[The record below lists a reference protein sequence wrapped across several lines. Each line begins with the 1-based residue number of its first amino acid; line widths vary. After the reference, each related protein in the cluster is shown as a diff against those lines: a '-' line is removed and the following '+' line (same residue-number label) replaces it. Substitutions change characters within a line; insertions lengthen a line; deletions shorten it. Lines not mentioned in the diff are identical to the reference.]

1 MATNNNDK
9 KNTFVEGIK
18 RGAGCAIYQYW
29 QQLQQSWSQVEIN
42 QRISECK
49 DMEEYNTSLSLK
61 ATIEGDIVRAKEH
74 ARKAQAYRQE
84 LEKLSQ
90 SAYKA

>member
-1 MATNNNDK
+1 
-9 KNTFVEGIK
+9 
-18 RGAGCAIYQYW
+18 
-29 QQLQQSWSQVEIN
+29 
-42 QRISECK
+42 
-49 DMEEYNTSLSLK
+49 MEEYNTSLSLK

-74 ARKAQAYRQE
+74 ARKAQAYRQK

>member
-29 QQLQQSWSQVEIN
+29 QELQQSWF
-42 QRISECK
+42 
-49 DMEEYNTSLSLK
+49 
-61 ATIEGDIVRAKEH
+61 
-74 ARKAQAYRQE
+74 
-84 LEKLSQ
+84 
-90 SAYKA
+90 

>member
-1 MATNNNDK
+1 M
-9 KNTFVEGIK
+9 
-18 RGAGCAIYQYW
+18 
-29 QQLQQSWSQVEIN
+29 EIN